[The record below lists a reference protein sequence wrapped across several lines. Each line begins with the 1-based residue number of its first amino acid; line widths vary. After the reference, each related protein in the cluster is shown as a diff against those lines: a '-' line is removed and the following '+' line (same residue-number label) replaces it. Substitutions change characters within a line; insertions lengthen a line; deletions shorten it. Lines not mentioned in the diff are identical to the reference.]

1 MANSLHIQD
10 GKAGPDM
17 TAFLSLGFRPLY
29 IAGCAWAL
37 VSIAL
42 WIFFPQLIGQPLAAV
57 AWHAHEMLWGFI
69 ATIAVGFLL
78 TASATWTGFNPLKG
92 RGLVLVCLLWI
103 VARIG
108 YLVDGQVAFYIAA
121 IAESGFFGISAVCL
135 MRVMVK
141 GKSRRN
147 YGLPL
152 LVLGLGVANALYL
165 AAALQGDYVLLMR
178 RFDLGLICMA
188 IIALLI
194 GRRVIPFFAM
204 RMVPGLQLPMQV
216 RTGHIQLALSVGAIV
231 LGIVGLPMLMAL
243 TLALVGLLSLWQTA
257 CWKPMAV
264 LHKPMLWIL
273 YLGYALMGIG
283 LLFAAMHVSGYGT
296 GILARSAT
304 HVHIIGMG
312 GFAVLIIGMVT
323 RTALG
328 HLGRPLAM
336 SPDIL
341 ASYLLMVAAVVLRLA
356 ALWPSAASG
365 WQLQAAA
372 LCWIAAMAVY
382 LWRFAPLLV
391 RPRYRAPSMPADNG
405 PVASTTLKAKS
416 S

>member
-1 MANSLHIQD
+1 
-10 GKAGPDM
+10 
-17 TAFLSLGFRPLY
+17 
-29 IAGCAWAL
+29 
-37 VSIAL
+37 
-42 WIFFPQLIGQPLAAV
+42 
-57 AWHAHEMLWGFI
+57 
-69 ATIAVGFLL
+69 
-78 TASATWTGFNPLKG
+78 
-92 RGLVLVCLLWI
+92 
-103 VARIG
+103 
-108 YLVDGQVAFYIAA
+108 
-121 IAESGFFGISAVCL
+121 
-135 MRVMVK
+135 
-141 GKSRRN
+141 
-147 YGLPL
+147 
-152 LVLGLGVANALYL
+152 
-165 AAALQGDYVLLMR
+165 MR

-216 RTGHIQLALSVGAIV
+216 RTGHIQLALSAGAIV
-231 LGIVGLPMLMAL
+231 LGIVGVPMLMAL
-243 TLALVGLLSLWQTA
+243 ALALVGLLSLWQTA

-273 YLGYALMGIG
+273 YLGYALMGVG
-283 LLFAAMHVSGYGT
+283 LLFAAIHVGGYGT
-296 GILARSAT
+296 GVLARSAT

-382 LWRFAPLLV
+382 LWRFAPLLI
-391 RPRYRAPSMPADNG
+391 RPRYSAPPTPTANA
-405 PVASTTLKAKS
+405 PVAGTTLKAKS